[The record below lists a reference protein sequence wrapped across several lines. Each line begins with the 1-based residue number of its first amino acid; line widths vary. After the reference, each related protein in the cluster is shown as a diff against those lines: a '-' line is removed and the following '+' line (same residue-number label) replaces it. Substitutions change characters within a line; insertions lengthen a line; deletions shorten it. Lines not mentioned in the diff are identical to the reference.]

1 MLLFIFYD
9 YFYLEIEL
17 DGLTLSLFF
26 FSHLLYHSYF
36 VAIFFLSLEN
46 TKIFLFLEIFNYMH
60 TFFLLANFSTPIR
73 RSKKRNCNITF
84 AIIWNNYSIAA
95 IIIIIINNKK
105 KHQMISLIVFA
116 KFSMGKGNYFFRV
129 KRKCSSSFFF
139 SSSSYFYFRF
149 FFFACASNKYTTGGY
164 NFKYQLVSSIESLF
178 YWMWF
183 TCTNDSFVRWMITL

>member
-139 SSSSYFYFRF
+139 LLHHIFISVFFSSRVHQINIQRAVTILNINLCHLLKVY
-149 FFFACASNKYTTGGY
+149 
-164 NFKYQLVSSIESLF
+164 SIE
-178 YWMWF
+178 
-183 TCTNDSFVRWMITL
+183 CDSHVRMIHS